1 MFIAGSAQLQL
12 RIIAEVNED
21 GATGVARTQP

>member
-12 RIIAEVNED
+12 RIIADAEED
-21 GATGVARTQP
+21 GATGMARARP